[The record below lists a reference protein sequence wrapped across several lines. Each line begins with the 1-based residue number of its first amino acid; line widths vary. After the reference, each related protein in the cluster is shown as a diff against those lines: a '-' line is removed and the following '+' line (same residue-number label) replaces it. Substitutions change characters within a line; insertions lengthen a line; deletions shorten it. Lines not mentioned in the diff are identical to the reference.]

1 MENLVRTD
9 RMRTTKA
16 LKEKGVRNLTAPHR
30 KERDKLLILR
40 APEGVRTPVTT
51 IKSRVPNH
59 QATGASGNVL
69 LDLIPCYFP
78 RGEYYIGSKQNF
90 ETACL
95 CAIAEVA
102 VCVPLC
108 DELCPSLRTFFKS
121 YHSLNHFV
129 FPFLCLVRVIEK
141 SLNCISLCSFTIVAL
156 SSPLVKRYS

>member
-59 QATGASGNVL
+59 
-69 LDLIPCYFP
+69 
-78 RGEYYIGSKQNF
+78 
-90 ETACL
+90 
-95 CAIAEVA
+95 
-102 VCVPLC
+102 
-108 DELCPSLRTFFKS
+108 
-121 YHSLNHFV
+121 
-129 FPFLCLVRVIEK
+129 
-141 SLNCISLCSFTIVAL
+141 
-156 SSPLVKRYS
+156 